1 MISGPTYSGKS
12 IYVKQLCT
20 SLVALVVFL
29 AHIRS
34 FVPAEAAVIGLTD
47 RIFKR
52 VSRKATMAV
61 QQSAFMIDL
70 YQISFMLRHATSR
83 SLCIID
89 EFGKGILVPDGVGLL
104 CAILHHVAS
113 QDVPPKT
120 ATHKSPAN
128 LVSVPIQTATHGGNP
143 GVPGSVT
150 RDWIPLFTVRSDSG
164 RYLLNARPSRDPWS
178 RAGVPFYNSSH

>member
-113 QDVPPKT
+113 QDVPPKVVLFWHVHT
-120 ATHKSPAN
+120 SVKIFDEGYLPKVLTPTIFIVQQEWN
-128 LVSVPIQTATHGGNP
+128 LDL
-143 GVPGSVT
+143 T
-150 RDWIPLFTVRSDSG
+150 RSCLFLVARFQAMVHSG
-164 RYLLNARPSRDPWS
+164 
-178 RAGVPFYNSSH
+178 

>member
-1 MISGPTYSGKS
+1 MIVEVESRESKSSEQGRRNMISGPTYSGKS

-70 YQISFMLRHATSR
+70 YQISFMLRFWHVHTSVKIFDEGYLPKVLTPTIFIVQQEWNLDLTR
-83 SLCIID
+83 SCL
-89 EFGKGILVPDGVGLL
+89 FLVARFQAMV
-104 CAILHHVAS
+104 H
-113 QDVPPKT
+113 
-120 ATHKSPAN
+120 
-128 LVSVPIQTATHGGNP
+128 
-143 GVPGSVT
+143 
-150 RDWIPLFTVRSDSG
+150 SG
-164 RYLLNARPSRDPWS
+164 
-178 RAGVPFYNSSH
+178 